1 MSYIF
6 LYVLYILFTQLSLML
21 HIKNEMEPFRNSQF
35 DLRLSLSYIL
45 ALKNEV
51 LRYFWIIGSKIFD
64 FSLARRIKT
73 NNQNKQ
79 DDCNQYFHFYTPL
92 RKFKMRP
99 KPHYC
104 YLPAHI
110 NNILTARN
118 YFFMNKEVCKIIID
132 K

>member
-1 MSYIF
+1 
-6 LYVLYILFTQLSLML
+6 
-21 HIKNEMEPFRNSQF
+21 MEPFRNSQF
-35 DLRLSLSYIL
+35 DLRLSLSYFLRNCLSVTFYISYIL

-92 RKFKMRP
+92 GKFKMRP

-118 YFFMNKEVCKIIID
+118 YFFMNKEVYKIIID